1 LVTFVALVPFM
12 PELNDIGWLDG
23 KRQRDSADIVPARQH
38 AGEPA
43 RDTGDEVADETMNT
57 LIDSPSLCAPQPHFA
72 GLRHFRNTPDL
83 DVRIGIAL
91 R

>member
-1 LVTFVALVPFM
+1 VTFVALVPFM

-23 KRQRDSADIVPARQH
+23 NRQRGHRAGSPAR
-38 AGEPA
+38 A
-43 RDTGDEVADETMNT
+43 RGGSGYRRRGRGRDNEY
-57 LIDSPSLCAPQPHFA
+57 LIDSPSLCAPEPHFA